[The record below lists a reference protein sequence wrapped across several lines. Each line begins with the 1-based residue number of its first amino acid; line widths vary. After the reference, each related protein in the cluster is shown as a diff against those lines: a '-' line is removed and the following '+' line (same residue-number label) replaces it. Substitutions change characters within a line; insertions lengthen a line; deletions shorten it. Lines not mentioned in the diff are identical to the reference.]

1 MADAVY
7 LPGVSPSLTCVQ
19 PHVKMLLNA
28 WSRTMT
34 RLAAILGERKMTY
47 AAVARQANLQARTVR
62 QLATGETPIDQVA
75 VGTVRRIAAV
85 LAVPVATLI
94 EAEVARPGDPSL
106 TRSARLSA
114 AVRDV
119 MWSGLQVGYPSPV
132 ESPDVDANAAL
143 PPEKFFA
150 DMPAVDARRA

>member
-1 MADAVY
+1 
-7 LPGVSPSLTCVQ
+7 
-19 PHVKMLLNA
+19 
-28 WSRTMT
+28 MT
-34 RLAAILGERKMTY
+34 RLAAILGERRMTY
-47 AAVARQANLQARTVR
+47 ASVARRANLQARTVR

-85 LAVPVATLI
+85 LAVPVASLI

-119 MWSGLQVGYPSPV
+119 MWSGLQAAYPSPV
-132 ESPDVDANAAL
+132 ESTQTDTVATS
-143 PPEKFFA
+143 PPEEFFA
-150 DMPAVDARRA
+150 DMPAIDADRA